1 MSFDGGAYPNV
12 TVLVG
17 GSLPAV
23 QHMQPANASGIASG
37 QKPVD
42 AVEGVDP
49 FLIAKQMPVRWWKYI
64 RANFCNWKD
73 VQHRFKCSEKLARK
87 WWNEPCGV
95 HADKIA
101 VAKSLHPVQ
110 AEQMLFGMA
119 AE

>member
-17 GSLPAV
+17 GSLPTV
-23 QHMQPANASGIASG
+23 QHMQSASASGIASG

-49 FLIAKQMPVRWWKYI
+49 FLLAKQMPVRWWKYI
-64 RANFCNWKD
+64 RGNFTGWKN
-73 VQHRFKCSEKLARK
+73 VQDCFKISERQARK
-87 WWNEPCGV
+87 WWDKPCGV